1 MRDAMSNKDG
11 YGEEYKDEQVE
22 LECGEQ
28 GRDEEAH
35 VHQQIL
41 AAQRHAE
48 LTRRKVQ
55 SSSERAEAPALRI
68 GVYICRCGG
77 NISDVVDVERVAET
91 ARLIPGVATA
101 KVHTF
106 VCSDPGQHTISDDI
120 LKENLDRVVVASCSP
135 FLHETTFRGAVA
147 RGGMNPY
154 LYEHVNIREQASWA
168 HKHDPAGATLKA
180 IRMVAAAVG
189 KLRHAVPLDQI
200 KLSNHRRALVIGGG
214 IAGLKAAA
222 DLASRGIKVL
232 LVEMSEQ
239 LGGHL
244 NERGRIYP
252 SERLAEEL
260 VAELTR
266 RVTQDRN
273 IEVLLRSK
281 ITSVSGFIGN
291 FKVVVESQPR
301 TDADTPPLEAT
312 VGAIIMATGFRPY
325 VPQDGEFL
333 YRTEPCVVTMPE
345 FIQLMRTLSPD
356 AKRLTYRDQAIR
368 NIAFLHCVGSR
379 QLDGV
384 HEPGTSGRLNTYCS
398 RTCCTTILQQALA
411 VRKRFPQVGVF
422 DFNQDIRTYGRGEES
437 YYIEANKAG
446 VVFFRYNGEEPPKVE
461 PTPPNRAR
469 NGALS
474 VTVKDALTWG
484 EELTLGVDLVV
495 LGTGMMPG
503 QIEDLIGQMKLSTG
517 EDGFLQEVHPK
528 LRPVEVAVN
537 GVLLAGTAQGP
548 MNIQETLSAAGA
560 AAVKAAAMFAKEDVE
575 LNPYV
580 AQVDLSLCTGE
591 AQCITQCDYEG
602 ALKMVQVEV
611 GGAQVERVQVNAGLC
626 VGCGA
631 CVAVCP
637 HRAIDLN
644 GWRIDQFEAMVDGIV
659 ADIPSREC
667 SAELVSIQ

>member
-1 MRDAMSNKDG
+1 MRNQDERKDPS
-11 YGEEYKDEQVE
+11 EVEPVE
-22 LECGEQ
+22 LECSEP

-35 VHQQIL
+35 VQLQIE
-41 AAQRHAE
+41 AGKHRTE
-48 LTRRKVQ
+48 LGQAHPEDT
-55 SSSERAEAPALRI
+55 SLPRI

-77 NISDVVDVERVAET
+77 NISDVVDVERVAEA
-91 ARLIPGVATA
+91 ARLIPGVAIA

-106 VCSDPGQHTISDDI
+106 VCSDPGQQTISNDI
-120 LKENLDRVVVASCSP
+120 LQEDLDRVVVASCSP
-135 FLHETTFRGAVA
+135 FLHETTFRGAVS

-168 HKHDPAGATLKA
+168 HKHDPAGATSKS
-180 IRMVAAAVG
+180 IRMIAAAVG
-189 KLRHAVPLDQI
+189 KLCHAVPLEQI
-200 KLSNHRRALVIGGG
+200 KLPNHRRALVIGGG
-214 IAGLKAAA
+214 IAGMKAAA
-222 DLASRGIKVL
+222 DLAGRGIKVL
-232 LVEMSEQ
+232 LVEASEK

-244 NERGRIYP
+244 NERGQVYP
-252 SERLAEEL
+252 SEHSAEEL
-260 VAELTR
+260 VAELKLAICQNANIQVVLGSK
-266 RVTQDRN
+266 VTTVN
-273 IEVLLRSK
+273 
-281 ITSVSGFIGN
+281 GFIGN
-291 FKVVVESQPR
+291 FRIVVEPVQSSDSAALR
-301 TDADTPPLEAT
+301 AEVAALRIDAV
-312 VGAIIMATGFRPY
+312 VGAIIMATGFLPY

-345 FIQLMRTLSPD
+345 FIQLMRSVGPE
-356 AKRLTYRDQAIR
+356 AKRLTYRAQPIR

-379 QLDGV
+379 QLDGI
-384 HEPGTSGRLNTYCS
+384 HQPGITGRLNTYCS

-422 DFNQDIRTYGRGEES
+422 DFNQDIRTYGRGEEN
-437 YYIEANKAG
+437 YYTEASKAG
-446 VVFFRYNGEEPPKVE
+446 VTFFRYNGEEPPKVE

-469 NGALS
+469 DGALS

-484 EELTLGVDLVV
+484 EELTLSVDMVV

-503 QIEDLIGQMKLSTG
+503 QIEDLIGQIKLSTG

-548 MNIQETLSAAGA
+548 MNIQETLAAAGA
-560 AAVKAAAMFAKEDVE
+560 AAAKAAALFATEDVE

-580 AQVDLSLCTGE
+580 AAVDLSLCRGE
-591 AQCITQCDYEG
+591 AQCVTQCDYEG
-602 ALKMVQVEV
+602 ALKIVQMQID
-611 GGAQVERVQVNAGLC
+611 GAMVERAQVNAGLC

-644 GWRIDQFEAMVDGIV
+644 GWRIDQFEAMVDGL
-659 ADIPSREC
+659 ASDIPRHEC
-667 SAELVSIQ
+667 SADLVSIG